1 MEIDYSTSQY
11 VCFKIVSNPARHWS
25 ESILVFNIITILAIQ
40 SLEQNHSNLEWTCS
54 NMGWIYSKLIA
65 KFMAKYENTCR
76 NYRQASL
83 LEKILPESRSTFS
96 FRILGKVSR
105 LHNLWFLIYPWYEFI
120 PMYHEFIPSWNE
132 SVLLWY
138 EFVSWQGC
146 PYWLTLAVTTLLWYS
161 DSFILCCM

>member
-1 MEIDYSTSQY
+1 MSWDI
-11 VCFKIVSNPARHWS
+11 F
-25 ESILVFNIITILAIQ
+25 LIITILAIQ

-146 PYWLTLAVTTLLWYS
+146 PYWMS
-161 DSFILCCM
+161 ILITSH